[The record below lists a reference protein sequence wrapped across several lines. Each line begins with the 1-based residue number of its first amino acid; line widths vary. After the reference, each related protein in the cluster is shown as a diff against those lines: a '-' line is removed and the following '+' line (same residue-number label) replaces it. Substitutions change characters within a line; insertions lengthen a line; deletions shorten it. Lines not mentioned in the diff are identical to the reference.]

1 MHEIVFGNVMFEAG
15 LKLKA
20 NVNLLLKMMIAHH
33 QACLYLICK
42 DILRNV
48 FRFNF

>member
-33 QACLYLICK
+33 QTCFAM
-42 DILRNV
+42 IL
-48 FRFNF
+48 